1 MDKLVQFCFGTFS
14 FGGEHSIRP
23 KHTQSERANSIE
35 LLKVLAYNDFCY
47 IGTVYITC
55 IYIYNIYIYLLETKH
70 ILCNEPNYYVLC
82 SHSGF
87 SELFVMSLGIFAI
100 GT

>member
-1 MDKLVQFCFGTFS
+1 MVWKSLFNFVLERSVLAGNIQYGPN
-14 FGGEHSIRP
+14 IQ
-23 KHTQSERANSIE
+23 QSERANIIE

-55 IYIYNIYIYLLETKH
+55 IYIYLLETKH
-70 ILCNEPNYYVLC
+70 ILCNGPNYYVLW

-87 SELFVMSLGIFAI
+87 SELFEMSLGIFAI